1 MTELQGFDELLPNA
15 RRILLRLRDEML
27 AHLGRT
33 TGNTPCCR
41 RCLLPHPEGEYEAY
55 DFCPWCSLSIRGREP
70 RIDESRKIIQHVRC
84 GNDEIQCG
92 ECGGEYNQ
100 PTLYPFL
107 NCPHCGA
114 PFAAQDEL
122 LIELPIL
129 V

>member
-1 MTELQGFDELLPNA
+1 MTKVDSFDEMPPHV
-15 RRILLRLRDEML
+15 RRTLLRLRDEML
-27 AHLGRT
+27 AHLDRT
-33 TGNTPCCR
+33 TDDTSCCR
-41 RCLLPHPEGEYEAY
+41 QCLLPYPEGEYEAY

-70 RIDESRKIIQHVRC
+70 RIDESRKIIQNERF

-92 ECGGEYNQ
+92 ECGGEYEQ
-100 PTLYPFL
+100 PTLYPFKF
-107 NCPHCGA
+107 CPHCAA